1 MFGDPPP
8 RCNQEPLVVEDK
20 DGRPQGLVVH
30 CFFICG
36 SGALLGGVL
45 GISRYVEREFLSLL
59 SICPQIFVC
68 FLLGISYCVIII
80 IIADNSN
87 LQQRADQL
95 RTDKNVT
102 YR

>member
-36 SGALLGGVL
+36 SDALLGGVL

-59 SICPQIFVC
+59 SICPKIFVC